1 MGSMVLALLL
11 AAAAAAPRAAPDAA
25 VAPEAAAQTA
35 PAEAPRVVEQ
45 VVAVVRNPAGS
56 AARAVTLTRLVE
68 ETRIALVS
76 RGALEGAFRPLDAE
90 ALRAGLGWLLDET
103 LVADEAAR
111 LRVDEVDRAALEG
124 ALRDFQARFR
134 DPAEYRRF
142 LAANEIQEEEV
153 AAVLGRTLRAGRY
166 LETRVGPG
174 ARVADD
180 EVERHLRAGGGP
192 ASAAARDAARAELER
207 ARARAQVREL
217 LQELRARADV
227 RILDPALRPAAE
239 GA

>member
-1 MGSMVLALLL
+1 MGSMMLALLL
-11 AAAAAAPRAAPDAA
+11 AAAAAAPDAGAPAAPATAA
-25 VAPEAAAQTA
+25 
-35 PAEAPRVVEQ
+35 RVVEQ

-56 AARAVTLTRLVE
+56 AARAVTLTRLLE

-76 RGALEGAFRPLDAE
+76 RGAVEAAFRPLDAE

-111 LRVDEVDRAALEG
+111 LRVDEVDRAALE
-124 ALRDFQARFR
+124 AAVRDFQARFR
-134 DPAEYRRF
+134 EPAEYRRF

-153 AAVLGRTLRAGRY
+153 AAVLGRTLRAVRY

-174 ARVADD
+174 ARVGDD
-180 EVERHLRAGGGP
+180 EVERHLRAGGAGP
-192 ASAAARDAARAELER
+192 ATAAARDAARAELER
-207 ARARAQVREL
+207 GRARTQVREL
-217 LQELRARADV
+217 LLELRARADV

>member
-1 MGSMVLALLL
+1 MLALLL
-11 AAAAAAPRAAPDAA
+11 AAALAAPDAA
-25 VAPEAAAQTA
+25 ALAAP
-35 PAEAPRVVEQ
+35 PASRVVEE

-76 RGALEGAFRPLDAE
+76 RGAVEAAFRPLDAE

-111 LRVDEVDRAALEG
+111 LRVDEVDRAALD
-124 ALRDFQARFR
+124 AAVRDFQARFVE
-134 DPAEYRRF
+134 PAEYRRF

-153 AAVLGRTLRAGRY
+153 AAVLGRSLRAGRY
-166 LETRVGPG
+166 LETRIGPG
-174 ARVADD
+174 ARVGDE
-180 EVERHLRAGGGP
+180 EVERHLRAGGGQ

-207 ARARAQVREL
+207 SRARRQVGDL